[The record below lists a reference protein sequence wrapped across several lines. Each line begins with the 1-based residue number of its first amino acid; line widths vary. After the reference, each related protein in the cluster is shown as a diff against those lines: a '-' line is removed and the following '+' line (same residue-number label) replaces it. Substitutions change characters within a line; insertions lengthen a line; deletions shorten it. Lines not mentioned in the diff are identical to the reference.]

1 MHDMEMLQLH
11 KVGKHFGSQTVL
23 KDLTLHVPAGSIYGF
38 LGQNGAGK
46 TTTMKMILGLLPI
59 EEGEILVHGERVQ
72 FGQNKTNR
80 YIGYLPD
87 VPAFYDYMSAVEYL
101 RLCAEV
107 TGIAKQKQLQRIH
120 EVLELVHLQ
129 DHKKHIRGYS
139 RGMKQRLG
147 IAQALLHEPKL
158 LICDEPTSALDPVG
172 RKEILDIL
180 FAVKEKTTIIFS
192 THILSDV
199 ERICDKIGVLHEGSL
214 KVQGTIEEL
223 RKSRRSEGF
232 EVEFLQAEEAQ
243 VFYQKYPGGNWMD
256 SHLLFYPNKVD
267 EDMVAA
273 LQIIIQNKL
282 HPRRIEMREPTLESL
297 YMEVVGK

>member
-1 MHDMEMLQLH
+1 MHNMEMLQLH
-11 KVGKHFGSQTVL
+11 KVGKRFGSQTVL
-23 KDLTLHVPAGSIYGF
+23 RDLTLHVPAGSIYGF

>member
-1 MHDMEMLQLH
+1 MHDIEMLQLH
-11 KVGKHFGSQTVL
+11 KVSKHFGSQTVL
-23 KDLTLHVPAGSIYGF
+23 KDLTLDVPAGSIYGF

-46 TTTMKMILGLLPI
+46 TTSMKMILGLLPI

-107 TGIAKQKQLQRIH
+107 TGIAKGKQLQRIH

-129 DHKKHIRGYS
+129 DHKKHIQGYS

-199 ERICDKIGVLHEGSL
+199 ERICDKIGVLHEGTL
-214 KVQGTIEEL
+214 KMQGTIEEL

-232 EVEFLQAEEAQ
+232 EVEFLQVEEAQ

-256 SHLLFYPNKVD
+256 SHQLFYPNKVD

-273 LQIIIQNKL
+273 FQIMVQNKL

>member
-180 FAVKEKTTIIFS
+180 FTVKEKTTIIFS

-273 LQIIIQNKL
+273 LQIIIQNKF